1 MSPDFVS
8 QLFGDLSLGITATAS
23 SPAQVTSQLAPP
35 PAHRF
40 WLSCALVATTTIKH
54 LDVATARCQ
63 QPQATQP
70 TPGTQGLGPAA
81 EFHTGP
87 PAQPS
92 CALPCAFTMF
102 LLFFSSRTNAKFEFV
117 YLLFFFFNLH
127 VDFLA
132 QGLIL
137 TFNSN
142 VILLVIDTYAL
153 NFVCLFEKSI

>member
-23 SPAQVTSQLAPP
+23 SPARVRSQLAPQ
-35 PAHRF
+35 PAGRS
-40 WLSCALVATTTIKH
+40 WLSCAPVATTTIKH

-63 QPQATQP
+63 QPQAIQP

-92 CALPCAFTMF
+92 CALPCAFAVF

-117 YLLFFFFNLH
+117 
-127 VDFLA
+127 
-132 QGLIL
+132 
-137 TFNSN
+137 
-142 VILLVIDTYAL
+142 
-153 NFVCLFEKSI
+153 CLFIYLF